1 MTYQKNYSVEKKKSE
16 EWVVGNHRT
25 GVGIGNRVLLE
36 RRVHAEGRGLGGKII
51 LETVFGVSV

>member
-1 MTYQKNYSVEKKKSE
+1 MTYQKKYSVGKKSE

-25 GVGIGNRVLLE
+25 GVGISNCVLLE